1 MSKISNDVIEII
13 DGSDDGYDNEEGKIL
28 SNDTKSENNDKELMI
43 PLNLLMTGTPSAGN
57 DCNLLVQVNP
67 DDASTLD
74 FHGASGA
81 VGRFEVN
88 DDVVTMDFKGF
99 QYQGV
104 INPGPTAL
112 IATMHPKIG
121 ENVIKVESITDEF
134 ITLEKVADSMLKLD
148 AVVEMG
154 NMDRSY
160 DIQDRNVNDR
170 NDNVN
175 LPPSK
180 DDSTKEAKTPKKR
193 GKGASTG
200 VASKKRRKK

>member
-88 DDVVTMDFKGF
+88 DDVGE
-99 QYQGV
+99 
-104 INPGPTAL
+104 L
-112 IATMHPKIG
+112 IDLGIVFLNKI
-121 ENVIKVESITDEF
+121 
-134 ITLEKVADSMLKLD
+134 
-148 AVVEMG
+148 
-154 NMDRSY
+154 
-160 DIQDRNVNDR
+160 
-170 NDNVN
+170 
-175 LPPSK
+175 
-180 DDSTKEAKTPKKR
+180 
-193 GKGASTG
+193 
-200 VASKKRRKK
+200 

>member
-1 MSKISNDVIEII
+1 
-13 DGSDDGYDNEEGKIL
+13 
-28 SNDTKSENNDKELMI
+28 
-43 PLNLLMTGTPSAGN
+43 
-57 DCNLLVQVNP
+57 
-67 DDASTLD
+67 
-74 FHGASGA
+74 
-81 VGRFEVN
+81 
-88 DDVVTMDFKGF
+88 MDFKGF